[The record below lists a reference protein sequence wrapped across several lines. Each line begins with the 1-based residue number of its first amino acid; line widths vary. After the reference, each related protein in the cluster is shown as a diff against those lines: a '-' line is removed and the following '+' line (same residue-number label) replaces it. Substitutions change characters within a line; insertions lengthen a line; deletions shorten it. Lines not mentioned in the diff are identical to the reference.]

1 MSFRP
6 SGPVVLDSSVI
17 IKWFRKHEPLQ
28 EQALELRR
36 AYLDGSLFIHVP
48 DLLIYEIANVLRY
61 KPDMDQAKVRQAT
74 QSLFDMQIEIDYTGP
89 KIMGNVIEMAY
100 SYDVTVY
107 DAAFV
112 ALAEQ
117 LEAHFITADEG
128 LAQKLHGV
136 HYVYQLSD
144 LSF

>member
-1 MSFRP
+1 
-6 SGPVVLDSSVI
+6 
-17 IKWFRKHEPLQ
+17 
-28 EQALELRR
+28 
-36 AYLDGSLFIHVP
+36 
-48 DLLIYEIANVLRY
+48 
-61 KPDMDQAKVRQAT
+61 
-74 QSLFDMQIEIDYTGP
+74 MQIGINYTRPEI
-89 KIMGNVIEMAY
+89 IGNAIEMAY

-128 LAQKLHGV
+128 LAQKLHDV
-136 HYVYQLSD
+136 HYVHQLSD